1 MGKNKFG
8 DIEILTPIC
17 NPSTIT
23 DGRGAIFSWVPEDAI
38 KEFTMLFFSP
48 GKVRGNHYH
57 PEFTEYFLV
66 VDGEVALFTI
76 DPLTGKQ
83 IVMLCGKG
91 FCFRTPSGV
100 PHAVQAISS
109 ATCISFITLPWDE
122 AENPI
127 VYVDLIPFD
136 CEKPKIADVGKGKET
151 AASDLLD

>member
-1 MGKNKFG
+1 MEKNKFG
-8 DIEILTPIC
+8 DIEILTPNC

-23 DGRGAIFSWVPEDAI
+23 DGRGAIFSWVPEDSI

-48 GKVRGNHYH
+48 SKVRGNHYH

-122 AENPI
+122 TENPI

-136 CEKPKIADVGKGKET
+136 FEKPRIAELGKSDGT
-151 AASDLLD
+151 AASNLLD

>member
-1 MGKNKFG
+1 MKKSKFG
-8 DIEILTPIC
+8 DIEILTPMC
-17 NPSTIT
+17 NPSTII
-23 DGRGAIFSWVPEDAI
+23 DGRGAIFSWVPEDTI

-57 PEFTEYFLV
+57 PEFAEYFLV

-76 DPLTGKQ
+76 DPATGKQ

-109 ATCISFITLPWDE
+109 ATCLSLITLPWE
-122 AENPI
+122 KAENPI
-127 VYVDLIPFD
+127 VYVDLIPFNFG
-136 CEKPKIADVGKGKET
+136 ESKIGAVDVNNNVGAGGQ
-151 AASDLLD
+151 LD